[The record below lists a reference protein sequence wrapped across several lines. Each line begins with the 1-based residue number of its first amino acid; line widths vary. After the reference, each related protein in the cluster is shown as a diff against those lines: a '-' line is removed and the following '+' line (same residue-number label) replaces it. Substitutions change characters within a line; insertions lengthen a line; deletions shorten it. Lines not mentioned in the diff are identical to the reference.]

1 MVWIIGAVCMI
12 FFGAALVAI
21 GLSVG
26 MWGYAIAGV
35 ILGLAGIFLLWS
47 MRRSRGN
54 TARLPAWPI
63 GSTRPRRRF
72 GRRGTIPTGTGA
84 GTKTPGIRR
93 ADELCYGSGVVLVAN
108 DDPLDNFI
116 STFRTPG
123 R

>member
-21 GLSVG
+21 GLSVT

-54 TARLPAWPI
+54 TARL
-63 GSTRPRRRF
+63 R
-72 GRRGTIPTGTGA
+72 
-84 GTKTPGIRR
+84 
-93 ADELCYGSGVVLVAN
+93 
-108 DDPLDNFI
+108 
-116 STFRTPG
+116 
-123 R
+123 